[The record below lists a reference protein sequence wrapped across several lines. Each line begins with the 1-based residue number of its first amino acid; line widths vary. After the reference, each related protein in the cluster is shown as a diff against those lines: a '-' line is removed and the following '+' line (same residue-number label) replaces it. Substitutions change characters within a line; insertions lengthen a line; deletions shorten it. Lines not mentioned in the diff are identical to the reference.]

1 MGCTPSVLN
10 HSIPKKHSI
19 SYKRSRSNS
28 FIKNDNSKSSKTNS
42 KRNSL
47 YNKSYKNNS
56 NPNPYSISSNNQEKT
71 NNNNQENTNNNNQ
84 ENTNNYNEENMNKKV
99 NYEDNISKL
108 ISNNKILRNEIS
120 HLEIIIT
127 QIVISKYNL
136 IQKHNLDIKKKNKI
150 NANLTK
156 SLLKYKN
163 VIT

>member
-10 HSIPKKHSI
+10 HSIPKKHSV
-19 SYKRSRSNS
+19 SYKRSRTNS
-28 FIKNDNSKSSKTNS
+28 FIKNDNSQLSKTNS
-42 KRNSL
+42 KLSKTNIKHNSL
-47 YNKSYKNNS
+47 YKNNS
-56 NPNPYSISSNNQEKT
+56 NPYLIST
-71 NNNNQENTNNNNQ
+71 NNQ
-84 ENTNNYNEENMNKKV
+84 ENTNNYNEEDTNKKV
-99 NYEDNISKL
+99 NYEHNISKL

>member
-10 HSIPKKHSI
+10 HSIPKKHSV
-19 SYKRSRSNS
+19 SYKRSRTNS
-28 FIKNDNSKSSKTNS
+28 FIKNDNSQLSKTNIKLS
-42 KRNSL
+42 KTNIKHNSL
-47 YNKSYKNNS
+47 YKNNS
-56 NPNPYSISSNNQEKT
+56 NPYLIST
-71 NNNNQENTNNNNQ
+71 NNQ
-84 ENTNNYNEENMNKKV
+84 ENTNNYNEENTNNYNEEDTNKKV
-99 NYEDNISKL
+99 NYEHNISKL